1 MASYQQTHSGIKSAV
16 LLTGTKRGDPCLP
29 PSNLSGGGFFRREDL
44 LKPDVVSEVILVGAG
59 ALVFVILILSL
70 VIVLTQASAPV

>member
-29 PSNLSGGGFFRREDL
+29 PSNLSGGGFVRREDL
-44 LKPDVVSEVILVGAG
+44 LKPDVVSEVILIGAG
-59 ALVFVILILSL
+59 ALVLLILILIL
-70 VIVLTQASAPV
+70 FVVLTHTSMI